1 MQEFPPR
8 GSGNPK
14 RREFLPGA
22 TWVAPSQLGDQWTWA
37 PGKMLLG
44 VEGRR
49 LIGYGDDRHVVTVAG
64 SRAGKSKTV
73 LEPNLLRYPGSAI
86 VLDPKGELVKS
97 TAQTRRKLGP
107 VYVLDPFGETGQKS
121 DSYNPFEELA
131 GSEKDD
137 IAPNAALLADAL
149 IIGNDK
155 DPHWTDAARNL
166 IRGIVL
172 HQLSTRG
179 AAGGLAELR
188 RLLHGDMDE
197 FERTFKGMAASSA
210 FDGIVA
216 NVGTSF
222 LGKLIG
228 GEKEFQGIL
237 STAQEQTGPLDDV
250 LRISNRSDFKL
261 ADLKTGIVTIYLV
274 LPGMRVGT
282 HFRWLRLI
290 IQQAMNA
297 MEQTETRARSLP
309 VWFVLEEFSALG
321 YMKSIE
327 TAAGFMAGFGVKLWS
342 VLQDLTQ
349 LKTHYPNSWETF
361 LGNAGLIQAF
371 GNFDLTTTKYLSDLM
386 GQTSVME
393 EQNSFVTSAQRSHGD
408 DGIRQTLRSVPLLS
422 PPEVT
427 FYFARE
433 TMRQLVL
440 IPGGRPLYLSR
451 LPFTNEVR

>member
-14 RREFLPGA
+14 RRAFLPGA
-22 TWVAPSQLGDQWTWA
+22 TWVTPSDLDERWTWA

-44 VEGRR
+44 VDGQR

-64 SRAGKSKTV
+64 PRAGKSKTV

-97 TAQTRRKLGP
+97 TSQTRRKLGP
-107 VYVLDPFGETGQKS
+107 VYVLDPFGELPGAS

-131 GSEKDD
+131 ASRPEHV
-137 IAPNAALLADAL
+137 APNASLLADAL
-149 IIGNDK
+149 IIGNEK
-155 DPHWTDAARNL
+155 DPHWTDAAKNL
-166 IRGIVL
+166 IRGLVL
-172 HQLSTRG
+172 HLLTTDG
-179 AAGGLAELR
+179 PAGGLFELR
-188 RLLHGDMDE
+188 RLLNADMDTL
-197 FERTFKGMAASSA
+197 ERTLKAMAASSA
-210 FDGIVA
+210 FDGDIA
-216 NVGTSF
+216 NTGTSF
-222 LGKLIG
+222 LGKLISS
-228 GEKEFQGIL
+228 EREFQGIL
-237 STAQEQTGPLDDV
+237 STAQEQTAPLQDV
-250 LRISNRSDFKL
+250 LRISKSSNFMLS
-261 ADLKTGIVTIYLV
+261 DLKKETVTIYLV
-274 LPGMRVGT
+274 LPGMRIGT

-297 MEQTETRARSLP
+297 MEQTKTRPGALP
-309 VWFVLEEFSALG
+309 VWFVLEEFSVLG

-393 EQNSFVTSAQRSHGD
+393 EQNTFVTSAQRSHGD
-408 DGIRQTLRSVPLLS
+408 DGIRQSLRSVPLLS
-422 PPEVT
+422 PPEIA

-440 IPGGRPLYLSR
+440 IPGGSPLYLSR
-451 LPFTNEVR
+451 LPFTNEAP